1 MPQKPG
7 AVACKITFTLCLIG
21 VLWFEPLAAQPRA
34 QGLLLGSQ
42 NSSREGPF
50 RMAGVVLDQSGAAI
64 GGAEVTVQSGD
75 FSATKTTNSEG
86 QFEFTGLPSRTSK
99 ITVRANGFS
108 TDERNWRARE
118 KDFQRVQI
126 VLAPAPV
133 TERVTVTATRTAQRL
148 GDTASDVAVLT
159 SRDLDSTAAL
169 TLDDKLRQVPG
180 FQLFRRS
187 GSRVANPTSQG
198 ASLRGVGASGAS
210 RALVLD
216 DGVPLNDPFGGWVY
230 WDRVPREA
238 VSGVEVVRG
247 AASDL
252 YGTDAMGGVINLIP
266 HKPTV
271 STLDFEASYGNET
284 TSDAS
289 LSASVRLG
297 RWIAV
302 ADGEAFHTDGYFVVP
317 QDVRGRV
324 DSRSDSDYRAA
335 DFTVDRL
342 ISDRARLFVRA
353 SYFGEARD
361 NGQVFQNNHTE
372 IRQLAAGAN
381 WQTDAAG
388 AFSVRV
394 YGGPQT
400 FDQNFFATALD
411 RNSENL
417 TDVQRS
423 PAQQFGAS
431 GQWSRTAG
439 VHQTL
444 VAGIEGDEVRGAS
457 NELLYLPVTSRQ
469 GTAGPIAIFPGL
481 RSAVGAGGRQNTLGV
496 FGEDIIRLTSRW
508 IVTAGARFDH
518 WRNFDALT
526 VTRPLST
533 PGPVAVTN

>member
-34 QGLLLGSQ
+34 QGLPLGSQ

-198 ASLRGVGASGAS
+198 VSLRGVGASGAS

-284 TSDAS
+284 TPDAS

-469 GTAGPIAIFPGL
+469 MLI
-481 RSAVGAGGRQNTLGV
+481 
-496 FGEDIIRLTSRW
+496 TSR
-508 IVTAGARFDH
+508 TLA
-518 WRNFDALT
+518 
-526 VTRPLST
+526 P
-533 PGPVAVTN
+533 PPVPRL